1 MPSLLVV
8 DDTHLISTTIARL
21 VEEEK
26 IGFNT
31 VLEARNGLEAVDCAR
46 RVKPDVI
53 LMDIKMPGMD
63 GLKASAI
70 IRAELPDTRIVFL
83 TAYDEFAYAQ
93 AALKLGS
100 VDYLLKPIR
109 PAKLLEIL
117 RQLVDD
123 VRADAAKAVSPAMNG
138 ADAPAP
144 ASPVKRD
151 PVKRAIA
158 YIQQHYDQPKI
169 SLSDVAEVA
178 HLSPSHLAHILKET
192 LGVSYKQYLTAQR
205 MDAAK
210 RLLQTTEWTIDV
222 IAEQVGYPNVT
233 NFYRLF
239 QRETGQTPS
248 AYRKQDTASGQCAE
262 T

>member
-8 DDTHLISTTIARL
+8 DDTPLISTTIARL

-26 IGFNT
+26 IGFDT
-31 VLEARNGLEAVDCAR
+31 VLEARNGLEAVDCSR
-46 RVKPDVI
+46 RIRPDVI

-63 GLKASAI
+63 GLKAAAI
-70 IRAELPDTRIVFL
+70 IRSELPDTRIVFL

-123 VRADAAKAVSPAMNG
+123 IRADNAKTASPATNG
-138 ADAPAP
+138 ADAAP
-144 ASPVKRD
+144 PQPVKRD

-169 SLSDVAEVA
+169 SLSEVAEVA

-210 RLLQTTEWTIDV
+210 RLLQTTDWTIDV

-239 QRETGQTPS
+239 QRETGQTPA
-248 AYRKQDTASGQCAE
+248 AYRKQDGAVEQCAQA
-262 T
+262 